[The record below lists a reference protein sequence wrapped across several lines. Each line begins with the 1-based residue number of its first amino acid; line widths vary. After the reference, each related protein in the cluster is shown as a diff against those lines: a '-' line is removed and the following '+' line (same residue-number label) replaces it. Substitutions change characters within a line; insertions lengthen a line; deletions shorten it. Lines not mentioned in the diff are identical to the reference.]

1 MNLAWSAAPDSHA
14 VIFYED
20 ATYLSRAIASF
31 FAEGFAN
38 GDPLI
43 LITRPRTFEGVVAH
57 LAALHGMVARD
68 VESRFLYVDASSAL
82 NQILDDGLPDRTRF
96 DQSFAPIRAHVGAA
110 GPQRQAYVY
119 GEMVDLLCERGD
131 HGAAVRMEELWN
143 EQRSGCNWSVLCAYG
158 LEAFDDDVNA
168 HQFRAVCR
176 QHTHVIPA
184 EGFTNAPDDRTRFEH
199 VALLQQ
205 RNRALKRSLAGPAPP
220 FADPHGAIA
229 ATDFYVIDDDESV
242 RRSLARLLSSVRLR
256 VHTFE
261 SAEAFLARAHD
272 LSAACVIVDVQLVG
286 MSGPELQVRLGRAPG
301 PVPIIAMSGADDN
314 QIEQQVLGRGAVAFL
329 RKPFDA
335 RALFSAIER
344 ALRV

>member
-1 MNLAWSAAPDSHA
+1 MNITWSAAPDSHA
-14 VIFYED
+14 VLFYED

-38 GDPLI
+38 GDPLV
-43 LITRPRTFEGVVAH
+43 LIARPRTFQGVVAH
-57 LAALHGMVARD
+57 LAALHGLAARD
-68 VESRFLYVDASSAL
+68 VEHRFLYADASSAL
-82 NQILDDGLPDRTRF
+82 GEILDDGLPDRGRF
-96 DQSFAPIRAHVGAA
+96 DQSFAKIHAHIAAA

-131 HGAAVRMEELWN
+131 HLAAVRMEELWN
-143 EQRSGCNWSVLCAYG
+143 AQRLGRTWSVLCAYA
-158 LEAFDDDVNA
+158 LEGFDDDVNG

-176 QHTHVIPA
+176 EHSHVVPA
-184 EGFTNAPDDRTRFEH
+184 ESFTNAPDDRTRFEH

-205 RNRALKRSLAGPAPP
+205 RTRALKRSLAPPAPP
-220 FADPHGAIA
+220 FADPHGVIA
-229 ATDFYVIDDDESV
+229 ATHFYVIDDDESV

-261 SAEAFLARAHD
+261 SAEAFLAGVDD

-286 MSGPELQVRLGRAPG
+286 MSGPELQVRLSRAPG
-301 PVPIIAMSGADDN
+301 PVPIIAMSGADDV
-314 QIEQQVLGRGAVAFL
+314 QIEQEVLSRGAIAFL
-329 RKPFDA
+329 GKPFDA